1 MAERLVVGFDGKLD
15 AKNAEEGP
23 ARMAVAITR
32 DLAAGEGIVLLQDS
46 NAECDLVWHYER
58 THMHHQH
65 AHLCGQETKGYELIS
80 KTTLTYSTEAA
91 ARDQNTLGWGI
102 SLLSESMRVRR

>member
-1 MAERLVVGFDGKLD
+1 MTTIDPSGPSTIERSPSAGTSLTVMAERLVVGFDGKLD

-32 DLAAGEGIVLLQDS
+32 DVAAGEGIVLLQDS

-65 AHLCGQETKGYELIS
+65 AHLALWP
-80 KTTLTYSTEAA
+80 
-91 ARDQNTLGWGI
+91 RDERL
-102 SLLSESMRVRR
+102 